1 MSRKYSYVKQ
11 PNLSITA
18 NDGTV
23 YAYRE
28 LGEKKGISV
37 FFFTHLSANLDNWDP
52 RVMDGIAEK
61 HWVIAFDN
69 KGVGLSSGTVPDTI
83 EQMARD
89 ALSFVHA
96 MGFEQI
102 DILSLSMGAMV
113 AQELLA
119 IEPKIVRKLILTG
132 TGPRGGKGIKNVTKI
147 TNFDLVR
154 AIFTLKDIKT
164 YLFFTRTDNGKQK
177 AKEFLIRIK
186 ERKEAKDKTISIKGY
201 RAQLKAIHKWG
212 LAKPADLSKITQP
225 TLVVNGDN
233 DRMVPS
239 LNSYDLAK
247 HIPNSKL
254 IIYNDS
260 GHGGIFQN
268 HDDFVKAVLE
278 FLTKQ

>member
-28 LGEKKGISV
+28 LGEKKGIPV
-37 FFFTHLSANLDNWDP
+37 VFFTHLSANLDNWDP

-89 ALSFVHA
+89 ALTFVHA

-102 DILSLSMGAMV
+102 DILSLSMGGMV

-177 AKEFLIRIK
+177 AKEFLMRIK
-186 ERKEAKDKTISIKGY
+186 ERKEARDKMISIKGY
-201 RAQLKAIHKWG
+201 RTQLKAIHKWG
-212 LAKPADLSKITQP
+212 LANPADLSKITQP

-239 LNSYDLAK
+239 LNSYDLVK
-247 HIPNSKL
+247 RIPNSKL

-268 HDDFVKAVLE
+268 HDDFVKAALE
-278 FLTKQ
+278 FLTK

>member
-1 MSRKYSYVKQ
+1 MITKYSYVRQ
-11 PNLSITA
+11 PNLSVTA

-28 LGEKKGISV
+28 LGDKKGIPV
-37 FFFTHLSANLDNWDP
+37 VFFTHLSANLDNWDP

-69 KGVGLSSGTVPDTI
+69 NGVGLSSGTVPDTI

-89 ALSFVHA
+89 ALTFIHTL
-96 MGFEQI
+96 GFEQI
-102 DILSLSMGAMV
+102 DILALSMGGMI
-113 AQELLA
+113 AQELLS
-119 IEPKIVRKLILTG
+119 IEPKLVRKLILTG
-132 TGPRGGKGIKNVTKI
+132 TGPRGGEGIKNVKKV
-147 TNFDLVR
+147 TNYDMIR
-154 AIFTLKDIKT
+154 ALFTLKDIKT

-177 AKEFLIRIK
+177 AKEFLTRIK
-186 ERKEAKDKTISIKGY
+186 ERKEARDKMISIKEY
-201 RAQLKAIHKWG
+201 RTQLKAIYKWG
-212 LAKPADLSKITQP
+212 LAKPADLSKITHP

-239 LNSYDLAK
+239 LNSYALAK
-247 HIPNSKL
+247 RIPNSKL

-260 GHGGIFQN
+260 GHGSIFQN

-278 FLTKQ
+278 FLAKQ

>member
-1 MSRKYSYVKQ
+1 MSRRYPYVKQ

-28 LGEKKGISV
+28 LGEKKGIPV
-37 FFFTHLSANLDNWDP
+37 VFFTHLSANLDNWDP
-52 RVMDGIAEK
+52 CFMDGIAEK

-69 KGVGLSSGTVPDTI
+69 KGVGLSSGAVPDTI
-83 EQMARD
+83 EQMAKD
-89 ALSFVHA
+89 ALTFVHA

-102 DILSLSMGAMV
+102 DILSLSMGGMV

-177 AKEFLIRIK
+177 AKEFLMRIK
-186 ERKEAKDKTISIKGY
+186 ERKEARDKMISIKGY
-201 RAQLKAIHKWG
+201 RTQLKAIHKWG

-239 LNSYDLAK
+239 INSYDLVRR
-247 HIPNSKL
+247 IPNSKL

-278 FLTKQ
+278 FLTK

>member
-1 MSRKYSYVKQ
+1 MNIKYSYVKQ
-11 PNLSITA
+11 PNLSITT

-28 LGEKKGISV
+28 LGEKKGIPV
-37 FFFTHLSANLDNWDP
+37 VFFTHLSANLDNWDP

-69 KGVGLSSGTVPDTI
+69 KGVGLSNGTVPDTI

-89 ALSFVHA
+89 ALTFVHT

-102 DILSLSMGAMV
+102 DILSLSMGGMV

-132 TGPRGGKGIKNVTKI
+132 TGPRGGKGIKNVTKL

-154 AIFTLKDIKT
+154 AIFTLKDIKN

-177 AKEFLIRIK
+177 AKEFLARIK
-186 ERKEAKDKTISIKGY
+186 ERKEARDKTISITGY
-201 RAQLKAIHKWG
+201 LTQLKAIRKWG
-212 LAKPADLSKITQP
+212 LEKPADLSKIKQP

-233 DRMVPS
+233 DRMVPT

-247 HIPNSKL
+247 RIPNSKL
-254 IIYNDS
+254 IIYKDS
-260 GHGGIFQN
+260 GHAGIFQN
-268 HDDFVKAVLE
+268 HDEFVKAVLE
-278 FLTKQ
+278 FLTK

>member
-1 MSRKYSYVKQ
+1 MNRKYSYVKQ
-11 PNLSITA
+11 PNLSIAA

-28 LGEKKGISV
+28 LGEKKGIPV

-89 ALSFVHA
+89 ALTFVHA
-96 MGFEQI
+96 IGFEQI
-102 DILSLSMGAMV
+102 DILSLSMGGMV

-132 TGPRGGKGIKNVTKI
+132 TGPRGGKGIKNVTKL

-177 AKEFLIRIK
+177 AKEFLARIK
-186 ERKEAKDKTISIKGY
+186 ERKEARDKTISINGY
-201 RAQLKAIHKWG
+201 LTQLKAIRKWG
-212 LAKPADLSKITQP
+212 LEKPADLSKIKQP

-233 DRMVPS
+233 DRMVPT

-247 HIPNSKL
+247 RIPNSKL
-254 IIYNDS
+254 IIYKDS
-260 GHGGIFQN
+260 GHAGIFQN
-268 HDDFVKAVLE
+268 HDEFVKSVLE
-278 FLTKQ
+278 FLTI

>member
-1 MSRKYSYVKQ
+1 MNEKYSYTSQ

-18 NDGTV
+18 DDGTV

-28 LGEKKGISV
+28 LGEKKGIPV
-37 FFFTHLSANLDNWDP
+37 VFFTHLSANLDNWDP

-83 EQMARD
+83 QQMARE
-89 ALSFVHA
+89 ALTFIHTL
-96 MGFEQI
+96 GFEQI
-102 DILSLSMGAMV
+102 DLLALSMGGMI
-113 AQELLA
+113 AQELVDL
-119 IEPKIVRKLILTG
+119 EPKLVRKLILTG
-132 TGPRGGKGIKNVTKI
+132 TGPRGGEGIKHVTKV
-147 TNFDLVR
+147 TNYDMIR

-177 AKEFLIRIK
+177 AKEFLTRLK
-186 ERKEAKDKTISIKGY
+186 ERKEVRDKTISIKGY
-201 RAQLKAIHKWG
+201 ITQLKAIHKWG

-233 DRMVPS
+233 DRMVPT
-239 LNSYDLAK
+239 LNSYALAK
-247 HIPNSKL
+247 RIPNNEL
-254 IIYNDS
+254 IIYKDS

-268 HDDFVKAVLE
+268 HDEFVKAVIE
-278 FLTKQ
+278 FLSKP